1 MEVISGVM
9 EGKSQKGGFTRN
21 AGGTEMEQTQPTNN
35 FKAVVTVLNKRGLH
49 MRLAGE
55 LVTVSNGFNSEI
67 LISKGRRSANA
78 KSVLDLVSLSAAPGS
93 HLNVSTTGSD
103 AKAALDAITN
113 FFVTYSGDN

>member
-1 MEVISGVM
+1 
-9 EGKSQKGGFTRN
+9 
-21 AGGTEMEQTQPTNN
+21 MEQTQSTNN

-78 KSVLDLVSLSAAPGS
+78 KSVLDLVSLSAAPGT
-93 HLNVSTTGSD
+93 HLNVSTKGLD
-103 AKAALDAITN
+103 AKAALVAITD
-113 FFVTYSGDN
+113 FFDSRTGDN